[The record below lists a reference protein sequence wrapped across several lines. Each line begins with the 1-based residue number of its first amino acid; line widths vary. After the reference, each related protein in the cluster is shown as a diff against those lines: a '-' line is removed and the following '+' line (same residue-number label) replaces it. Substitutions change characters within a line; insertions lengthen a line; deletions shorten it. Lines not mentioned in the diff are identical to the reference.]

1 MQAHFPPVRCRDLSP
16 VSRRQQE
23 NLKLYSSV
31 EGCPVLASTLI
42 YSGFLSGT
50 KCKNA
55 ISISGKLGFL
65 VELSPPPSR
74 TCVCRNLRDFE
85 NQGTAPTVSRQLLP
99 TITSGQRHIQ
109 LPTRRVLK
117 HGTRRN
123 AHLWVLGTRPFASI
137 IGTLFFFYLRQ
148 EILKRDS
155 FVEGCPVLA
164 GTLIYSCFLP
174 GTKYKNAIC
183 IYVLSRIFSSNFRLT
198 HSDMRREEFTRFR
211 KRSRLVSNMFNSP
224 SDVFWNTER
233 G

>member
-1 MQAHFPPVRCRDLSP
+1 MEAHFPPVRCRDLSP

-137 IGTLFFFYLRQ
+137 IGTLFFFLSPT
-148 EILKRDS
+148 RDS
-155 FVEGCPVLA
+155 KTGFLCRRVSCIGGHAYIFLLSAGNEVQKCYLYIRVE
-164 GTLIYSCFLP
+164 SDFL
-174 GTKYKNAIC
+174 
-183 IYVLSRIFSSNFRLT
+183 VELSPHPLG
-198 HSDMRREEFTRFR
+198 HA
-211 KRSRLVSNMFNSP
+211 
-224 SDVFWNTER
+224 
-233 G
+233 